1 MDGGIV
7 FVLVLLCL
15 SSENPVSASPQG
27 ALEKLIEWH
36 GTGGSLSKEEFIS
49 LGRGVQSG
57 QTVTTNGDL
66 LAGKNGS
73 CLCQTYSQI
82 FEESSTG
89 GGRINASTLSAVC
102 PQLLLK
108 IHSEECCNDNT
119 IVQEHAEKPP
129 IGQAW
134 GYGIGFVTLVVLIS
148 NIGVFLGPCMNT
160 KAFRRILMFCV
171 ALAVGTLGSTG
182 FLVLIPESMH
192 LTGKDGPIPD
202 YSWKMATVIGGAYFV
217 FVAERLLKFVLD
229 NRKKK
234 KSDNDSVEVSEENSK
249 ELLAVNSNNTH
260 GHTHSHLPVGQGKG
274 SNGDVAPVAWI
285 LLIGDAIHNFVD
297 GLSIGAAFTEN
308 TFLGISVSLAV
319 LCEELPHELGD
330 IAILLHAGLSM
341 KRALFYN
348 FIAAVICYIGLVI
361 GIIVG
366 EATSANQWIFGLAG
380 GIFVYI
386 ALADMIP
393 EMKEQLAEAERS
405 GSENMLLVFVIQN
418 SGIVIGFLIILCL
431 VQYGGEIQV

>member
-1 MDGGIV
+1 MDQGFV

-15 SSENPVSASPQG
+15 LGEDPVSASPQG

-36 GTGGSLSKEEFIS
+36 GAGGFLTQEEFVS

-57 QTVTTNGDL
+57 QTITTNGVLQQND
-66 LAGKNGS
+66 S
-73 CLCQTYSQI
+73 CPCQTYSQI
-82 FEESSTG
+82 FKEASKVG
-89 GGRINASTLSAVC
+89 NRVNASTLLSIC
-102 PQLLLK
+102 PELLLK
-108 IHSEECCNDNT
+108 IHTEDCCHDNSMA
-119 IVQEHAEKPP
+119 QEHAEKPP

-202 YSWKMATVIGGAYFV
+202 YSWKMATVVGGAYFV
-217 FVAERLLKFVLD
+217 FVAERLLKFFLD
-229 NRKKK
+229 KRKKNK
-234 KSDNDSVEVSEENSK
+234 FNEDESVEVNEENSK
-249 ELLAVNSNNTH
+249 ELLAVTANNTH
-260 GHTHSHLPVGQGKG
+260 NHAHSHLPAGLGEG
-274 SNGDVAPVAWI
+274 GNGDVAPVAWI

-319 LCEELPHELGD
+319 VCEELPHELGD

-405 GSENMLLVFVIQN
+405 GSENMLLVFFLQN

-431 VQYGGEIQV
+431 VQFGGEIQV

>member
-1 MDGGIV
+1 MV
-7 FVLVLLCL
+7 RTQRLVCLVVLTLF
-15 SSENPVSASPQG
+15 SSEWNGVFSSPGDASATLVQ
-27 ALEKLIEWH
+27 WY
-36 GTGGSLSKEEFIS
+36 GTRGVVTQEEFVE

-57 QTVTTNGDL
+57 QVVTTSASPQTND
-66 LAGKNGS
+66 S
-73 CLCQTYSQI
+73 CPCRTYSQI
-82 FEESSTG
+82 FQEVTG
-89 GGRINASTLSAVC
+89 GGSRMNASTLTTAC
-102 PQLLLK
+102 PMILMKL
-108 IHSEECCNDNT
+108 HSENCCHDNE
-119 IVQEHAEKPP
+119 IAQEHSNKPAM
-129 IGQAW
+129 GKAW
-134 GYGIGFVTLVVLIS
+134 GYGIGFVSVVVLIS

-160 KAFRRILMFCV
+160 SAFKRILMFCV

-202 YSWKMATVIGGAYFV
+202 YQWKMATVIGGAYFV
-217 FVAERLLKFVLD
+217 FVAERLLKFLVD
-229 NRKKK
+229 RRKKK
-234 KSDNDSVEVSEENSK
+234 KHKEAETIEING
-249 ELLAVNSNNTH
+249 ELLGNNTPSH
-260 GHTHSHLPVGQGKG
+260 VHSHLPVSVDKDGKTEI
-274 SNGDVAPVAWI
+274 APVAWI

-308 TFLGISVSLAV
+308 TLLGISVSLAV

-341 KRALFYN
+341 KRALLYN

-361 GIIVG
+361 GLVVG
-366 EATSANQWIFGLAG
+366 EATSANQWIFGLSG

-393 EMKEQLAEAERS
+393 EMKEQLAEAERD
-405 GSENMLLVFVIQN
+405 GKENMFLVFVIQN
-418 SGIVIGFLIILCL
+418 SGIIIGFLIILCI

>member
-1 MDGGIV
+1 
-7 FVLVLLCL
+7 
-15 SSENPVSASPQG
+15 
-27 ALEKLIEWH
+27 
-36 GTGGSLSKEEFIS
+36 
-49 LGRGVQSG
+49 
-57 QTVTTNGDL
+57 
-66 LAGKNGS
+66 
-73 CLCQTYSQI
+73 
-82 FEESSTG
+82 
-89 GGRINASTLSAVC
+89 
-102 PQLLLK
+102 
-108 IHSEECCNDNT
+108 
-119 IVQEHAEKPP
+119 
-129 IGQAW
+129 
-134 GYGIGFVTLVVLIS
+134 
-148 NIGVFLGPCMNT
+148 
-160 KAFRRILMFCV
+160 
-171 ALAVGTLGSTG
+171 
-182 FLVLIPESMH
+182 
-192 LTGKDGPIPD
+192 
-202 YSWKMATVIGGAYFV
+202 MATVIGGAYFV

-234 KSDNDSVEVSEENSK
+234 KSDNDSMEVSEENSK